1 MPGSFLIIPINSP
14 SKGNFRATR
23 IPLSCETLSA
33 IIVVMICS
41 DNDYFHDVNFDI
53 FYEIIATEKV

>member
-1 MPGSFLIIPINSP
+1 
-14 SKGNFRATR
+14 
-23 IPLSCETLSA
+23 
-33 IIVVMICS
+33 MICS